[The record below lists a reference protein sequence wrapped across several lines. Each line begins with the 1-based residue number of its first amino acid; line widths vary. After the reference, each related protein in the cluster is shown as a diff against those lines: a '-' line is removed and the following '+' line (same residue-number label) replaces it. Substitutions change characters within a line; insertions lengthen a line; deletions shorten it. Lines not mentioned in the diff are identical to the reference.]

1 MKYNTLGQ
9 LIYQSNCFFDISLSP
24 QEIEIKK
31 ESDFIIN
38 SLDQDRLIY
47 NKILEP
53 LEL

>member
-1 MKYNTLGQ
+1 MIFDTLGQ
-9 LIYQSNCFFDISLSP
+9 LIYQSIAFLMFFIP

>member
-1 MKYNTLGQ
+1 MIFDTLGQ
-9 LIYQSNCFFDISLSP
+9 LIYKLNCFFDIFLFP